1 MTWSVPFLKMN
12 STTDITPPIHY
23 TNDLTRVDWSE
34 MKASLAAD
42 EFDNGRSAE
51 QLRRSFENSH
61 SACIAYAEGRI
72 VGTAR
77 VLSDGVCNAYLL
89 DVWTASPLR
98 RRGIAREM
106 IRRLCAG
113 LAGQHVYLQAD
124 ERIAEVYRRLGFREQ
139 PIGMSLVVGRWLVDS
154 PV

>member
-1 MTWSVPFLKMN
+1 
-12 STTDITPPIHY
+12 
-23 TNDLTRVDWSE
+23 
-34 MKASLAAD
+34 MKTLLAAD
-42 EFDNGRSAE
+42 QFDNGRSPE

-61 SACIAYAEGRI
+61 SACIAYAGVRI

-77 VLSDGVCNAYLL
+77 VLSDDVCNAYLV

-124 ERIAEVYRRLGFREQ
+124 EDVAEVYRRLGFREQ
-139 PIGMSLVVGRWLVDS
+139 PVGMSLVVGQWLVGS